1 MMSTITITKDN
12 FAQQVEQAKQPVL
25 LDFWA
30 PWCGYCQMLEPVLHE
45 VVEEWAAE
53 GKQVT
58 VGKVN
63 IDEQPELAEQF
74 EVDGIPLLLLFR
86 NGRPVKSASGFRP
99 KEALRSLL
107 D

>member
-74 EVDGIPLLLLFR
+74 EVDGIPLLLLFQ
-86 NGRPVKSASGFRP
+86 NGRSVKSASGFRP

>member
-45 VVEEWAAE
+45 VVEEWVAE

-74 EVDGIPLLLLFR
+74 EVDGIPLEKR
-86 NGRPVKSASGFRP
+86 
-99 KEALRSLL
+99 LRF
-107 D
+107 

>member
-45 VVEEWAAE
+45 VVEESLSSILRDWMW
-53 GKQVT
+53 KWH
-58 VGKVN
+58 
-63 IDEQPELAEQF
+63 
-74 EVDGIPLLLLFR
+74 
-86 NGRPVKSASGFRP
+86 SG
-99 KEALRSLL
+99 S
-107 D
+107 

>member
-1 MMSTITITKDN
+1 MSAITITKDN
-12 FAQQVEQAKQPVL
+12 FVQQVEQAKQLVL

-30 PWCGYCQMLEPVLHE
+30 PWCGYCQMLEPVLND
-45 VVEEWAAE
+45 VVAEWAAE

-74 EVDGIPLLLLFR
+74 EVDGIPLLLLFQ
-86 NGRPVKSASGFRP
+86 NGQLVKRAAGFRP